1 VSYALVDEQLEER
14 LTDPAERHRWLLL
27 DIHPEFSG
35 HWRVNCLVDD
45 YKYDLA
51 EALGPYRAVS
61 PAGLEDFRQE
71 ANEQGYEIAFFED
84 PMALLEAYDGLN
96 EPPLFALNS
105 SLPNTVQGMLPY
117 QVQGF
122 NFLKDLRGGV
132 ARWDTGTGKTVL
144 ASALVKYHQPNYD
157 FCFFVVKKN
166 NKVNTVR
173 KLLASAG
180 VESIL
185 VAGPK
190 YKRKRAYERARDAG
204 KAVLVMNYEQF
215 QYDFVTWKK
224 EKDGMGGERTVPD
237 KLTEWGEA
245 FFEDRDVMCI
255 WDEMPMK
262 LKTRMTRRYMA
273 VCHCLYKTKAPLV
286 NWDKKRPKSLRQ
298 YMLSATPIE
307 KDPEDWFNCVRI
319 LDPEIYGNV
328 VDFRDE
334 YVARYSYFDQRTP
347 EDWHKLDKMAL
358 KAAHIVHQ
366 VDKSDPD
373 IAAVFPET
381 ISESLYIDWN
391 DEAYKLYSELEKLA
405 DKLDTDEESEAL
417 HILSL
422 INLFQMI
429 CDAPSMI
436 HDTAAKREIYESALE
451 AWEAVEDNRADKPDP
466 SGSDAALAFLRAL
479 DGKVTNKNHAKLDAL
494 RSLIAEV
501 HPDEKIC
508 VFTKWNAA
516 IMPTLEAELQEWGIE
531 YVRYDGSDIQK
542 QAAQD
547 AFQNDPEVRVFLSSD
562 AGSDSIDLDA
572 GSVVVHYDLP
582 WKWTTY
588 IQRENRVH
596 RATSQFDTVWY
607 YTLLMAD
614 SIEERVLEIIMRKR
628 GFHDSLFKPIAGLS
642 ASARLT
648 KEDFRYVLTGSW

>member
-1 VSYALVDEQLEER
+1 VNYALVDEQFEQRLE
-14 LTDPAERHRWLLL
+14 DPTERHRWLLL
-27 DIHPEFSG
+27 DEHPEFAG

-61 PAGLEDFRQE
+61 PASLESFCHKADLK
-71 ANEQGYEIAFFED
+71 GYQLAFFED
-84 PMALLEAYDGLN
+84 PMELLEAYDGLN
-96 EPPLFALNS
+96 EPPLFSLNS
-105 SLPNTVQGMLPY
+105 SLPNTVHGLLPY

-144 ASALVKYHQPNYD
+144 ASALVKHHQPSFD

-180 VESIL
+180 VESVLIH
-185 VAGPK
+185 GSK
-190 YKRKRAYERARDAG
+190 WKREQAYHKARSG
-204 KAVLVMNYEQF
+204 GVLVMNYEQF
-215 QYDFVTWKK
+215 KNDFVTWKT
-224 EKDGMGGERTVPD
+224 ESGGMMSAERTVPD
-237 KLTEWGEA
+237 ELTPWGEF
-245 FFEDRDVMCI
+245 FFEDKRVMCI

-262 LKTRMTRRYMA
+262 MKNRMSRVYLA
-273 VCHCLYKTKAPLV
+273 ISYCLYSTKAPQV
-286 NWDKKRPKSLRQ
+286 KWEKKRPRELRQ
-298 YMLSATPIE
+298 FMLSATPVE
-307 KDPEDWFNCVRI
+307 NSPEDWFNCVRI
-319 LDPEIYGNV
+319 LDPDIYGNV
-328 VDFRDE
+328 GDFRDE
-334 YVARYSYFDQRTP
+334 YVSRYSYFDQHTP
-347 EDWHKLDKMAL
+347 EDWHKIDKMAL

-366 VDKSDPD
+366 VDKADPD
-373 IAAVFPET
+373 IAAVFPKT
-381 ISESLYIDWN
+381 ISESLYVDWN
-391 DEAYKLYSELEKLA
+391 DEALKLYRELEKLA
-405 DKLDTDEESEAL
+405 DKLDSDEESEGL

-436 HDTAAKREIYESALE
+436 LDTAAKREVYEGALE
-451 AWEAVEDNRADKPDP
+451 AWEGLEGDWAAKPEP

-479 DGKVTNKNHAKLDAL
+479 EGKVTNKNHAKLDAL
-494 RSLIAEV
+494 HSLITEV

-508 VFTKWNAA
+508 VYTKWNAA
-516 IMPTLEAELQEWGIE
+516 IMPTLEASLQEWGIK
-531 YVRYDGSDIQK
+531 YVRYHGSDIQK

-596 RATSQFDTVWY
+596 RATSGFETVWY

-614 SIEERVLEIIMRKR
+614 SIEERALEIIMRKR
-628 GFHDSLFKPIAGLS
+628 GYHDSLFKPIAGIS

-648 KEDFRYVLTGSW
+648 KEDFRYILTGAW